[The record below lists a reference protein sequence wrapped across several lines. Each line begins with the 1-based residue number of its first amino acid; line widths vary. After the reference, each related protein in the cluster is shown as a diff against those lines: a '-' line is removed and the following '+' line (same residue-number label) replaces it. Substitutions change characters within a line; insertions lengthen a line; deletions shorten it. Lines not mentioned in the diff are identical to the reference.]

1 MIKPLMIIFSLFWT
15 SLVFAEYPY
24 FNFKP
29 EKLLITKERH
39 RRYIK
44 PQLRNIRTEFFHLAK
59 KISFESDLIY
69 KLREVNSKNR
79 RLYQEYEQK
88 CFKDIP
94 SQEAQ
99 KECKSILNQ
108 TIKSLYASN
117 QIIFKLRDDLI
128 SDFKIQHKNYNSYLK
143 FSRYID
149 QIEIIIYTV
158 ISQLE
163 TKRLISNTSYENSFY
178 KDKSI
183 PLKLTKAYTLTNH
196 SLTEL
201 LPKNIRP
208 HFESLL
214 FNFIIP
220 LEEKMLQSFSPEW
233 FRSRLGKL
241 NLFWNTFNVNM
252 TKGDIT
258 ISRKNTNIIKIMHN
272 RWNSILKLIF

>member
-1 MIKPLMIIFSLFWT
+1 MIKSLLIIFSLLWT
-15 SLVFAEYPY
+15 PLILAEYPY

-69 KLREVNSKNR
+69 KLRELNAKNR
-79 RLYQEYEQK
+79 DLYQEYEQK
-88 CFKDIP
+88 CFKEMP
-94 SQEAQ
+94 SQEVQ
-99 KECKSILNQ
+99 KECKGILNR
-108 TIKSLYASN
+108 TIQSLYRSN
-117 QIIFKLRDDLI
+117 QIIFRLRDELI
-128 SDFKIQHKNYNSYLK
+128 SDFKIKHENYNSYLK

-149 QIEIIIYTV
+149 QIEIIIYSV

-163 TKRLISNTSYENSFY
+163 TKRLISNTNYQNSFN
-178 KDKSI
+178 KDKTI

-201 LPKNIRP
+201 LPKKIRP

-233 FRSRLGKL
+233 FRGSLGKL

-252 TKGDIT
+252 TKSEIT